1 MNPYNKHVQAEAPAS
16 HLPTIVRHGSN
27 TLSFLIVCFWWVQ
40 HSLRP
45 LFFILLWRC
54 TAIAI
59 TELMINEEIRDPQ
72 VRLIAEN
79 GDQLGIV
86 DVRAAQKMADE
97 RELDL
102 VKISPNSNPPVCKLM
117 DYGKYRFEMSKREKE
132 QRKNQKIIELKETR
146 LSATIDVRDMEIKAK
161 QTVKFLADGDKV
173 KVSIRFRGRQI
184 THGEI
189 GMDVMTRFYEMLGDS
204 AIKEREP
211 KMEGRSLFMILAPK
225 AEKKTAEKANP

>member
-1 MNPYNKHVQAEAPAS
+1 
-16 HLPTIVRHGSN
+16 
-27 TLSFLIVCFWWVQ
+27 
-40 HSLRP
+40 
-45 LFFILLWRC
+45 
-54 TAIAI
+54 
-59 TELMINEEIRDPQ
+59 MINEEIRDPQ
-72 VRLIAEN
+72 VRLIGEN

-86 DVRAAQKMADE
+86 DVRTAQKMADE

-102 VKISPNSNPPVCKLM
+102 VKIAPNSTPPVCKLM
-117 DYGKYRFEMSKREKE
+117 DYGKYRFEMGKREKE

-161 QTVKFLADGDKV
+161 QTVRFLADGDKV

-225 AEKKTAEKANP
+225 AEKKTPT

>member
-1 MNPYNKHVQAEAPAS
+1 
-16 HLPTIVRHGSN
+16 
-27 TLSFLIVCFWWVQ
+27 
-40 HSLRP
+40 
-45 LFFILLWRC
+45 
-54 TAIAI
+54 
-59 TELMINEEIRDPQ
+59 MINEEIRDPQ
-72 VRLIAEN
+72 VRLIGEN

-86 DVRAAQKMADE
+86 DVRDAQKMADE

-102 VKISPNSNPPVCKLM
+102 VKIAPNSTPPVCKLM
-117 DYGKYRFEMSKREKE
+117 DYGKYRFELSKRDKE
-132 QRKNQKIIELKETR
+132 QRKNQKIIELKEIR

-189 GMDVMTRFYEMLGDS
+189 GMDVMTRFFEMLGDS
-204 AIKEREP
+204 AIKERDP

-225 AEKKTAEKANP
+225 AEKK

>member
-1 MNPYNKHVQAEAPAS
+1 
-16 HLPTIVRHGSN
+16 
-27 TLSFLIVCFWWVQ
+27 
-40 HSLRP
+40 
-45 LFFILLWRC
+45 
-54 TAIAI
+54 
-59 TELMINEEIRDPQ
+59 MINEEIRDPQ
-72 VRLIAEN
+72 VRLIGEN

-86 DVRAAQKMADE
+86 DVRDAQKMADE

-102 VKISPNSNPPVCKLM
+102 VKIAPNSTPPVCKLM
-117 DYGKYRFEMSKREKE
+117 DYGKYRFEMGKREKE
-132 QRKNQKIIELKETR
+132 QRKNQKIIELKEVR

-161 QTVKFLADGDKV
+161 QTVKFLAEGDKV

-225 AEKKTAEKANP
+225 AEKK

>member
-1 MNPYNKHVQAEAPAS
+1 
-16 HLPTIVRHGSN
+16 
-27 TLSFLIVCFWWVQ
+27 
-40 HSLRP
+40 
-45 LFFILLWRC
+45 
-54 TAIAI
+54 
-59 TELMINEEIRDPQ
+59 MINEEIRDPQ
-72 VRLIAEN
+72 VRLIGEN

-86 DVRAAQKMADE
+86 DIRAAQKMADE
-97 RELDL
+97 KELDL
-102 VKISPNSNPPVCKLM
+102 VKIAPNSVPPVCKLM

-132 QRKNQKIIELKETR
+132 QRKNQKIIELKEIR

-161 QTVKFLADGDKV
+161 QTVKFLADCDKV

-189 GMDVMTRFYEMLGDS
+189 GMDVMTRFYEMLGDT

-225 AEKKTAEKANP
+225 SEKK